1 MASGSFNLSL
11 EHPSSSVSFQGK
23 IDWTSTSNGAVANSS
38 LVECKIYARKQ
49 GSSTPTSGT
58 FKGSIT
64 IDGTKTTFSQSKSVS
79 NSWVLISTSSK
90 TVSHNTNG
98 TKTITIAGEVGKVS
112 GTTLANINSIGSSS
126 ATLDTIARKITITDS
141 AVFNDEY
148 TFGNNLS
155 APAYPNY
162 TSAKICL
169 SLDGTNPLDTWKDI
183 TLTNNHPFYVYTITE
198 NEQNAMYLAHPND
211 STFNV
216 YVMVRSVLGGSTYT
230 DKIQKTISIINA
242 NPEYDASALSV
253 IDTNASVV
261 AVTSDNTKLVGL
273 ESIPELIWTAPTI
286 KKGASLSYMSF
297 VFIGGV
303 REPSYT
309 TDTLTG
315 SYTFTE
321 KPSGTFTIRCIVEDS
336 RGNRTSFDK
345 TINVIEYNYPQIGGS
360 LKRVNNYE
368 NETKLTINA
377 SISSVDS
384 LNSIQLLQY
393 RYKKDAT
400 GENWSAWTN
409 ISNGVETTLTLDNNF
424 GWFFEFKCEDK
435 FDYDTVSGYLNKGL
449 FVLFIDVVK
458 NSVGINCFP
467 EKNNSLEVNGVEIAT
482 EEEEIWSGSTIL
494 DYNDTI
500 TLDISIS
507 KTQRGFAF
515 LWEHQN
521 GEQQVTYAPKT
532 LSYSELNYFLISA
545 GGIGYKRVILSGHD
559 TLTGDAVNGGS
570 GTIGGITY
578 DSSKWYLKK
587 VYRV

>member
-11 EHPSSSVSFQGK
+11 EHPSSSITFQGK
-23 IDWTSTSNGAVANSS
+23 IEWTSTSNGAVANTS
-38 LVECKIYARKQ
+38 LVTCKIYARKQ
-49 GSSTPTSGT
+49 NSSTPTSGT
-58 FKGSIT
+58 FKGKQV
-64 IDGTKTTFSQSKSVS
+64 IDGTTFSFSQSKSVG
-79 NSWVLISTSSK
+79 NSWVLIATASK
-90 TVSHNTNG
+90 TVSHNANG
-98 TKTITIAGEVGKVS
+98 SKSITISGEVGKVS
-112 GTTLANINSIGSSS
+112 GTTLANINSTGSDT
-126 ATLDTIARKITITDS
+126 AVLDTIARKITITDS
-141 AVFNDEY
+141 AIFNDEY
-148 TFGNNLS
+148 SFGTNMS

-183 TLTNNHPFYVYTITE
+183 TLTNNHPYYSYTITE
-198 NEQNAMYLAHPND
+198 NEQNAMYTAHPND
-211 STFNV
+211 NSFNI

-242 NPEYDASALSV
+242 TPEMSANNITC

-261 AVTSDNTKLVGL
+261 AVTSDNTKLVAW
-273 ESIPELIWTAPTI
+273 ESIPQISWSSPTL
-286 KKGASLSYMSF
+286 KKGATLQNISF
-297 VFIGGV
+297 VFIGSV
-303 REPSYT
+303 SEPSYT

-321 KPSGTFTIRCIVEDS
+321 KPTGNFTIRCIVEDT
-336 RGNRTSFDK
+336 RGNECFIDK
-345 TINVIEYNYPQIGGS
+345 PISVIDYAYPQIGGS

-368 NETKLTINA
+368 SETKLTVNA

-435 FDYDTVSGYLNKGL
+435 FDYETVSGYLNKGL
-449 FVLFIDVVK
+449 FVLFIDVIK